1 MSEVE
6 LSLPKTFPERKGI
19 FVRETWMDESADTA
33 NMKDEGLSAS
43 RILKELIQEISG
55 GNLQQLN
62 VFPIYVPPLR
72 ERSSCGNVHID
83 TVPLFRNLLAIG
95 QRDRRGLLRLA
106 FAKRTLNY
114 VNAGHDPPLVLRPKD
129 GSCEIFRLPP
139 GIPVGI
145 SADSQFGSTT
155 FRFEIDDVLIAYT
168 EVLDSPANCCRRQ
181 NPHQNVQVLV
191 L

>member
-62 VFPIYVPPLR
+62 VF
-72 ERSSCGNVHID
+72 RSMFLPCGNGH
-83 TVPLFRNLLAIG
+83 LAG
-95 QRDRRGLLRLA
+95 T
-106 FAKRTLNY
+106 F
-114 VNAGHDPPLVLRPKD
+114 
-129 GSCEIFRLPP
+129 
-139 GIPVGI
+139 I
-145 SADSQFGSTT
+145 SILYLSSET
-155 FRFEIDDVLIAYT
+155 F
-168 EVLDSPANCCRRQ
+168 
-181 NPHQNVQVLV
+181 
-191 L
+191 